1 MIAATYSISDE
12 DGNLLQIYTSEL
24 PSGASFVE
32 FAGEYHFAW
41 TPSISQAGDY
51 EFTIYA
57 EDEAGAV
64 AEHTV
69 TVHVDEKLTYD
80 QLTEAQSFVLE
91 IPDEFF
97 GDKPNRQDNNRRFFL
112 KDLAEIADKFVDG
125 KMDAALSQLL
135 KLMKFCDNGLLGI
148 SGNDTDFI
156 VAGDYQE
163 ELFDLLA
170 DTVKNITYSNSAYMQ
185 PTEPLVLVHGFV
197 GSADSWD
204 KFVLNSG
211 LIDGGTVTVTMDD
224 NQNITVDSSN
234 LNPNVADRNFLVYRI
249 ELKDGFLTWGDR
261 TLMEQ
266 GTMVFVATETI
277 KDYSGSNEFVFLGHS
292 MGGLSIKSF
301 LHYLDRGDSATG
313 YMTIGTPH
321 WGTPLGTW
329 TSYGEFEATR
339 EMQLF
344 SPSLMEI
351 GDVTEFDLEF
361 SIAFAT
367 KSIIPMNACQ
377 DFLPCLDDFLG
388 SCLSQDL
395 MDEFFNSGT
404 MTSDL
409 VVPVWSQRSYWCGA
423 VPMPNET
430 IPGAVS
436 HLGQTKNH
444 NIINRILYEYWL
456 QTR

>member
-1 MIAATYSISDE
+1 
-12 DGNLLQIYTSEL
+12 
-24 PSGASFVE
+24 
-32 FAGEYHFAW
+32 
-41 TPSISQAGDY
+41 
-51 EFTIYA
+51 
-57 EDEAGAV
+57 
-64 AEHTV
+64 
-69 TVHVDEKLTYD
+69 
-80 QLTEAQSFVLE
+80 
-91 IPDEFF
+91 
-97 GDKPNRQDNNRRFFL
+97 
-112 KDLAEIADKFVDG
+112 
-125 KMDAALSQLL
+125 MDAALSQLL

-292 MGGLSIKSF
+292 MGGLSIKYICF
-301 LHYLDRGDSATG
+301 G
-313 YMTIGTPH
+313 
-321 WGTPLGTW
+321 
-329 TSYGEFEATR
+329 
-339 EMQLF
+339 
-344 SPSLMEI
+344 
-351 GDVTEFDLEF
+351 
-361 SIAFAT
+361 
-367 KSIIPMNACQ
+367 
-377 DFLPCLDDFLG
+377 
-388 SCLSQDL
+388 
-395 MDEFFNSGT
+395 
-404 MTSDL
+404 
-409 VVPVWSQRSYWCGA
+409 
-423 VPMPNET
+423 
-430 IPGAVS
+430 
-436 HLGQTKNH
+436 
-444 NIINRILYEYWL
+444 
-456 QTR
+456 